1 MLRIE
6 HIIILICL
14 ITWATGFFIYGLGLI
29 IHLLL
34 VLAVIVAIAEVLSIK
49 NDLN

>member
-6 HIIILICL
+6 HIIIILCL
-14 ITWATGFFIYGLGLI
+14 VTWAVGFFIYGMGLI

-34 VLAVIVAIAEVLSIK
+34 ILAVIVAIIKVLSIK
-49 NDLN
+49 MD